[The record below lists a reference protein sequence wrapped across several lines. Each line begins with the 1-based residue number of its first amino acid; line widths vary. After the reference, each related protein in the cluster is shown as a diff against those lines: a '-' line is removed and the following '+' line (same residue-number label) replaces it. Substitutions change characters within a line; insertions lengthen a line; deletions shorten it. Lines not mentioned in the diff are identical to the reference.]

1 MVQCF
6 PLSGPRPRS
15 VPPPIRRIDPQHVHM
30 GGEEAQFLQSAG
42 DGRVLFHNKLSRTRL
57 LHFMSKLDPCIVAM
71 EACVTANCWAQLWPV
86 KAMTFV

>member
-1 MVQCF
+1 MPVEMVSIVGVD
-6 PLSGPRPRS
+6 LAKS
-15 VPPPIRRIDPQHVHM
+15 VFQVH
-30 GGEEAQFLQSAG
+30 GTAG